1 MKISQEAI
9 TAAHQIRDY
18 GDGFLLIQLADGQ
31 TQRLTGNFILSSEQL
46 QSPTANISK
55 QFSEAIVFEALTT
68 FEYDVLIVV
77 TSQQMNADIA
87 SLMQQFHRAGLAAE
101 FMALGPACRT
111 FNLLLAEGRKP
122 LIWASL

>member
-1 MKISQEAI
+1 
-9 TAAHQIRDY
+9 
-18 GDGFLLIQLADGQ
+18 
-31 TQRLTGNFILSSEQL
+31 ILSSDQL
-46 QSPTANISK
+46 QSPIPDISK
-55 QFSEAIVFEALTT
+55 QFSETIAVEALTT

-77 TSQQMNADIA
+77 TSQHMNADIA

-122 LIWASL
+122 LIWASV

>member
-9 TAAHQIRDY
+9 TGAYQIRDY

-31 TQRLTGNFILSSEQL
+31 TQRLTGSFILGSEQL
-46 QSPTANISK
+46 QTSVPDINQVA
-55 QFSEAIVFEALTT
+55 ADAVLTT
-68 FEYDVLIVV
+68 LQSLEYDVLIIVID
-77 TSQQMNADIA
+77 QQMNADTA
-87 SLMQQFHRAGLAAE
+87 SLMQQFRRAGLTGE
-101 FMALGPACRT
+101 FMTLGPACRT

>member
-9 TAAHQIRDY
+9 TGAHQIRDY

-31 TQRLTGNFILSSEQL
+31 TQRLTGSFILSNEQL
-46 QSPTANISK
+46 QDGIPDISK
-55 QFSEAIVFEALTT
+55 QFSETLVLEALST
-68 FEYDVLIVV
+68 FEYDVLIVI
-77 TSQQMNADIA
+77 TSQQMNADIVL
-87 SLMQQFHRAGLAAE
+87 LMQQFRRAGLAAE

>member
-9 TAAHQIRDY
+9 TGAHQIRDY

-31 TQRLTGNFILSSEQL
+31 MQRLTGNFLLGSDQL
-46 QSPTANISK
+46 QLPSAAITDNFPDPAALAQLN
-55 QFSEAIVFEALTT
+55 QFDH
-68 FEYDVLIVV
+68 DVLIVV
-77 TSQQMNADIA
+77 THSELNTETAQ
-87 SLMQQFHRAGLAAE
+87 LMQQSRRAGLSAE

>member
-9 TAAHQIRDY
+9 TGAHQIRDY

-31 TQRLTGNFILSSEQL
+31 TQRLTDSFILSSEQL
-46 QSPTANISK
+46 QTPAPDINDTNDISLIFK
-55 QFSEAIVFEALTT
+55 VLKT

-77 TSQQMNADIA
+77 TDEHMNA
-87 SLMQQFHRAGLAAE
+87 STVLLMQQFRRAGLAAE

-111 FNLLLAEGRKP
+111 FNLLIAEGRKP
-122 LIWASL
+122 LICASL

>member
-9 TAAHQIRDY
+9 TGAHQIRDY

-31 TQRLTGNFILSSEQL
+31 TQRLTDSFILSSEQL
-46 QSPTANISK
+46 QTPAPDINDTNDISSIFNVLK
-55 QFSEAIVFEALTT
+55 T

-77 TSQQMNADIA
+77 TDEHMNA
-87 SLMQQFHRAGLAAE
+87 STVLLMQQFRRTGLAAE

-111 FNLLLAEGRKP
+111 FNLLIAEGRKP
-122 LIWASL
+122 LICASL

>member
-9 TAAHQIRDY
+9 TGAHQIRDY

-31 TQRLTGNFILSSEQL
+31 TQRLTGNFLLGSEQL
-46 QSPTANISK
+46 LTSSAAITEYFPDTSAMTQLN
-55 QFSEAIVFEALTT
+55 QFDH
-68 FEYDVLIVV
+68 DVLIVV
-77 TSQQMNADIA
+77 TSPRINAETA
-87 SLMQQFHRAGLAAE
+87 QLMLQSRRAGLSAE

>member
-9 TAAHQIRDY
+9 TGAHQIRDY

-31 TQRLTGNFILSSEQL
+31 TQRLTGSFILSSEQL
-46 QSPTANISK
+46 QSSTPDISK
-55 QFSEAIVFEALTT
+55 QFSEAIALEVLTA

-87 SLMQQFHRAGLAAE
+87 SLMQQFLRAGLAAE

>member
-9 TAAHQIRDY
+9 TGAHQIRDY

-31 TQRLTGNFILSSEQL
+31 TQRLTGNFLLGSEQL
-46 QSPTANISK
+46 LTSCAAITEYFPDTAAMTQLN
-55 QFSEAIVFEALTT
+55 QFDH
-68 FEYDVLIVV
+68 DVLIVV
-77 TSQQMNADIA
+77 TSPRINAETA
-87 SLMQQFHRAGLAAE
+87 QLMQQSRRAGLSAE

>member
-9 TAAHQIRDY
+9 TGAHQIRDY

-31 TQRLTGNFILSSEQL
+31 TQRLTGSFILSSEQL
-46 QSPTANISK
+46 QASILDINNFA
-55 QFSEAIVFEALTT
+55 EDAIHSTLKA

-77 TSQQMNADIA
+77 VDQQINAGTA
-87 SLMQQFHRAGLAAE
+87 QLMQQFRRAGMAAE

>member
-9 TAAHQIRDY
+9 TGAHQIRDY

-31 TQRLTGNFILSSEQL
+31 TQRLTGSFILSSEQL
-46 QSPTANISK
+46 QTAVYDISK
-55 QFSEAIVFEALTT
+55 QFSETILLESLAAFQ
-68 FEYDVLIVV
+68 YDVLIVV
-77 TSQQMNADIA
+77 TSQQMNTDIA
-87 SLMQQFHRAGLAAE
+87 MLMQQFRRAGLAAE

>member
-9 TAAHQIRDY
+9 TGAHQIRDY

-31 TQRLTGNFILSSEQL
+31 TQRLTGNFLLGSEQL
-46 QSPTANISK
+46 QTFSAVITDNFADPAALAQLN
-55 QFSEAIVFEALTT
+55 QFDH
-68 FEYDVLIVV
+68 DVLIVV
-77 TSQQMNADIA
+77 ISPRLNAETAQLIQQ
-87 SLMQQFHRAGLAAE
+87 SRRAGLSAE

>member
-9 TAAHQIRDY
+9 TGAHQIRDY

-31 TQRLTGNFILSSEQL
+31 TQRLTDSFFLSSEQL
-46 QSPTANISK
+46 QTPAPDFNDTNDISL
-55 QFSEAIVFEALTT
+55 VFAALET

-77 TSQQMNADIA
+77 THDRMNASTA
-87 SLMQQFHRAGLAAE
+87 LLMQQFRHAGLAAE

-111 FNLLLAEGRKP
+111 FNLLMAEGRKP
-122 LIWASL
+122 LICASL

>member
-9 TAAHQIRDY
+9 TGAHQIRDY
-18 GDGFLLIQLADGQ
+18 GDGFLLIQHANGQ
-31 TQRLTGNFILSSEQL
+31 MQRLSGNFILGSEQL
-46 QSPTANISK
+46 LTPTAAITEHFPDLSAIK
-55 QFSEAIVFEALTT
+55 QLNQLEH
-68 FEYDVLIVV
+68 DVLIVV
-77 TSQQMNADIA
+77 TSPRINAETA
-87 SLMQQFHRAGLAAE
+87 QLMQQSRRAGLSAE

>member
-9 TAAHQIRDY
+9 TGAHQIRDY

-46 QSPTANISK
+46 QSLVPNISK
-55 QFSEAIVFEALTT
+55 QFSEAIALETLT
-68 FEYDVLIVV
+68 AFEYDVLIIV

>member
-9 TAAHQIRDY
+9 TGAHQIRDY

-31 TQRLTGNFILSSEQL
+31 TQRLTDSFILGSDQL
-46 QSPTANISK
+46 QSPAPDIHLCVADTEFATLS
-55 QFSEAIVFEALTT
+55 T
-68 FEYDVLIVV
+68 FQYDVLIVV
-77 TSQQMNADIA
+77 ISQQMNHDTVT
-87 SLMQQFHRAGLAAE
+87 LMQQFRRAGVAAE

>member
-9 TAAHQIRDY
+9 TGAHQIRDY
-18 GDGFLLIQLADGQ
+18 GDGFLLMQLADGQ
-31 TQRLTGNFILSSEQL
+31 TQRLTGSFILSSEQL
-46 QSPTANISK
+46 QFSTPDISK
-55 QFSEAIVFEALTT
+55 NFSETLALEALSA

-101 FMALGPACRT
+101 FMTLGAACRT
-111 FNLLLAEGRKP
+111 FNLLIAEGRKP

>member
-9 TAAHQIRDY
+9 TGAHQIRDY

-31 TQRLTGNFILSSEQL
+31 TQRLTGSFILSSDQL
-46 QSPTANISK
+46 QSPTPDISK
-55 QFSEAIVFEALTT
+55 EFSDVIVLEALTA
-68 FEYDVLIVV
+68 FKYDVLIVI

-87 SLMQQFHRAGLAAE
+87 SLMKQFHRAGLAAE

-111 FNLLLAEGRKP
+111 FNLLLSEGRKP

>member
-9 TAAHQIRDY
+9 TGAHQIRDY

-31 TQRLTGNFILSSEQL
+31 TQRLTGNFLLGSEQL
-46 QSPTANISK
+46 LTSSAAITEYFPDTSAMTQLN
-55 QFSEAIVFEALTT
+55 QFDH
-68 FEYDVLIVV
+68 DVLIVV
-77 TSQQMNADIA
+77 TSPRINAETA
-87 SLMQQFHRAGLAAE
+87 QLMQQSRRAGLSAE